1 MIYQDT
7 NFKIRLSS
15 FGWKENILPK
25 MHIVQCSREEEAYS
39 LCQAVAGGKGGEG
52 AGKGGGEEE
61 EALST

>member
-1 MIYQDT
+1 
-7 NFKIRLSS
+7 
-15 FGWKENILPK
+15 